1 MYQFNRMKSV
11 LVLAMAL
18 FLVFG
23 VLPATAA
30 PKKEKAEI
38 KSEKVKALPGFRV
51 EDFPDMS
58 DFDPGNPMIPHGD
71 TIKIALVSSFS
82 GPSAINGQI
91 YFLPIQWAAH
101 AINKKGGILVDGK
114 RKLIEVIK
122 ADHMSSMANCKKV
135 CERMAL
141 QEKVHFMIGS
151 DGSHYQKI
159 INDTAGKY
167 NIIAVSVFANSDELM
182 DAVNFNR
189 NAFLTSFSTEQ
200 MGRGM
205 AYYYGQIRK
214 KEKKFYILNQ
224 DYSYGRAL
232 AEGFKK
238 GLREYYPDAQI
249 VGEDYHKLFLT
260 DFAPYL
266 TKIKA
271 SEAEVIFT
279 GDWSPDG
286 GNLLKQARQMGLGLP
301 FANLYMTEPNSLSDV
316 GVEGT
321 KGLVNIIQYG
331 GENPVFKT
339 EAEKK
344 YYKMWFNLWE
354 TKWQK
359 PYNTLLYKNPMS
371 HFGAWINQVLW
382 LLSVVERA
390 KTTDAHKIIQLW
402 EGDTYRYLNGK
413 TVTMRACDHKI
424 IQDLHINV
432 YVPPGEQKQSM
443 NIPPYYWAKES
454 SEMGPTYII
463 PAAKALPWMDQN
475 LDRCKGKNDWGK

>member
-189 NAFLTSFSTEQ
+189 NAFLTS
-200 MGRGM
+200 
-205 AYYYGQIRK
+205 
-214 KEKKFYILNQ
+214 L
-224 DYSYGRAL
+224 
-232 AEGFKK
+232 
-238 GLREYYPDAQI
+238 
-249 VGEDYHKLFLT
+249 
-260 DFAPYL
+260 
-266 TKIKA
+266 
-271 SEAEVIFT
+271 
-279 GDWSPDG
+279 
-286 GNLLKQARQMGLGLP
+286 
-301 FANLYMTEPNSLSDV
+301 
-316 GVEGT
+316 
-321 KGLVNIIQYG
+321 
-331 GENPVFKT
+331 
-339 EAEKK
+339 
-344 YYKMWFNLWE
+344 
-354 TKWQK
+354 
-359 PYNTLLYKNPMS
+359 
-371 HFGAWINQVLW
+371 
-382 LLSVVERA
+382 
-390 KTTDAHKIIQLW
+390 
-402 EGDTYRYLNGK
+402 
-413 TVTMRACDHKI
+413 
-424 IQDLHINV
+424 
-432 YVPPGEQKQSM
+432 
-443 NIPPYYWAKES
+443 
-454 SEMGPTYII
+454 
-463 PAAKALPWMDQN
+463 
-475 LDRCKGKNDWGK
+475 